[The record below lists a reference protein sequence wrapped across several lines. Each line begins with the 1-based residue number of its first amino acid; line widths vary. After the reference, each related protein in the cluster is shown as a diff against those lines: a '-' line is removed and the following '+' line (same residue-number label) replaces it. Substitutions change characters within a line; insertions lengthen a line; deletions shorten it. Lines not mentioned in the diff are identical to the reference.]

1 MNPILEEI
9 YSTII
14 PSAPYII
21 AAYALVLVVMCIWL
35 FMQFRKQSKLARQL
49 TVLEEEVAAKQQL
62 NSSVQE

>member
-35 FMQFRKQSKLARQL
+35 FVQFRKQSKLARQL
-49 TVLEEEVAAKQQL
+49 IVLEEEVAAKQQL